1 MKELEGKIALVTGA
15 SRGLGR
21 GVAAVLAEKGAEL
34 IVNYR
39 TDSAH
44 AESLCKEITEQGGKA
59 VPFRADVGKKEE
71 VDRLFEFVRSQF
83 GRLDILVNNA
93 GTTRA
98 QDIFE
103 TSEADWDFILQTN
116 LKSVF
121 LMCKSAMELMRE
133 QNSGRIINMSSIVA
147 YRGALFGHVH
157 YAATK
162 AGILGVTRTLAR
174 TGAPYHI
181 TVNALAPGIIETEL
195 LFQTHGAEGVAKL
208 AKTVPLGL
216 GKVRDVG
223 LAAAFLAG
231 EGGRYLTG
239 ICLDINGGMNF
250 HCPPFSADPSASLS
264 PCGWIRSSHLSC
276 GAPFPGTPDPPQ
288 ETEISADP
296 PSSFSS
302 ADCVLPHSGSSV
314 NRAFS
319 ILFSLLSK
327 SFRKPLFP
335 VF

>member
-44 AESLCKEITEQGGKA
+44 AESLCKEISEQGGKA

-71 VDRLFEFVRSQF
+71 VDRLFEFIRTKF

-250 HCPPFSADPSASLS
+250 H
-264 PCGWIRSSHLSC
+264 
-276 GAPFPGTPDPPQ
+276 
-288 ETEISADP
+288 
-296 PSSFSS
+296 
-302 ADCVLPHSGSSV
+302 
-314 NRAFS
+314 
-319 ILFSLLSK
+319 
-327 SFRKPLFP
+327 
-335 VF
+335 

>member
-21 GVAAVLAEKGAEL
+21 GIADVLAEKGATV

-39 TDSAH
+39 TDAAH
-44 AESLCKEITEQGGKA
+44 AESLCGEICAKGGTA
-59 VPFRADVGKKEE
+59 VPFQADVGKRND
-71 VDRLFEFVRSQF
+71 VDALFEFVRSGF

-93 GTTRA
+93 GTTKA

-103 TSEADWDFILQTN
+103 TSDADWDFILQTN
-116 LKSVF
+116 LKSLF
-121 LMCKSAMELMRE
+121 LMCKRAMEIMRE
-133 QNSGRIINMSSIVA
+133 QRSGRIINMSSIVA

-162 AGILGVTRTLAR
+162 AGILGFTRTLAR
-174 TGAPYHI
+174 TGAPYNI

-216 GKVRDVG
+216 GTVRDVG

-239 ICLDINGGMNF
+239 LCLDINGGMNF
-250 HCPPFSADPSASLS
+250 H
-264 PCGWIRSSHLSC
+264 
-276 GAPFPGTPDPPQ
+276 
-288 ETEISADP
+288 
-296 PSSFSS
+296 
-302 ADCVLPHSGSSV
+302 
-314 NRAFS
+314 
-319 ILFSLLSK
+319 
-327 SFRKPLFP
+327 
-335 VF
+335 